1 MFRVLWVFLVI
12 VLMVV
17 RQANGQAV
25 QPPPVKPGKVAYQY
39 DHRLDTLIE
48 KHVRINETKN
58 SIPGYRVQ
66 IYFGG
71 QRTKANETKSEFL
84 KKYPETSAYLIY
96 QQPNFKIRVGDFR
109 DRLQA
114 YEFYMKLIADF
125 KTAFIVKDE
134 ITLPE
139 LK

>member
-1 MFRVLWVFLVI
+1 MNIGLCIFTFLV
-12 VLMVV
+12 LSF
-17 RQANGQAV
+17 ANVGHSQTLDETKKTGHV
-25 QPPPVKPGKVAYQY
+25 TYKY
-39 DHRLDTLIE
+39 DNRLDSLIA
-48 KHVRINETKN
+48 KHIRISEQKK

-71 QRTKANETKSEFL
+71 QRNKANEIKTEFL
-84 KKYPETSAYLIY
+84 KKYPEENAYLIY

-114 YEFYMKLIADF
+114 QEFYLKLLPDF
-125 KTAFIVKDE
+125 NTAFIVKDD
-134 ITLPE
+134 ISLPE

>member
-1 MFRVLWVFLVI
+1 MNAILSILIFPAILFVGD
-12 VLMVV
+12 
-17 RQANGQAV
+17 ANAQTASE
-25 QPPPVKPGKVAYQY
+25 PVKLGRVNYKY
-39 DHRLDTLIE
+39 DNRLDTLVA
-48 KHVRINETKN
+48 KHIRINEQKK

-71 QRTKANETKSEFL
+71 QRNRANEVKSEFL
-84 KKYPETSAYLIY
+84 KKYPEANAYLIY

-114 YEFYMKLIADF
+114 QEFYLKLMPDF
-125 KTAFIVKDE
+125 NTAFIVKDD
-134 ITLPE
+134 ISLPE